1 MCITKPAISICTW
14 RSSVSA
20 PPQGAFVVIPEISCS
35 DISYIIKSFY
45 QKMRSLSSAAP
56 HFHFTIFS
64 RYFDIA
70 CIRRLIGCVQTAIDS
85 ARPFVYDTGMHDER
99 KPICAYEKYKDDSR
113 YKYKVN
119 GKHKNSKQ
127 CKTNVSCRSSVC
139 TGQQL
144 CLSA

>member
-1 MCITKPAISICTW
+1 MCTW
-14 RSSVSA
+14 RSQMSA
-20 PPQGAFVVIPEISCS
+20 APQGAFVVIPEISCS

-45 QKMRSLSSAAP
+45 QKMRRLSSAAP

-64 RYFDIA
+64 RHFDIA
-70 CIRRLIGCVQTAIDS
+70 CFRCLIGCVQTAAIDS
-85 ARPFVYDTGMHDER
+85 ARSFVYDTGMHDER

-113 YKYKVN
+113 YKYKCN

>member
-1 MCITKPAISICTW
+1 MCTW
-14 RSSVSA
+14 RSQMSTA
-20 PPQGAFVVIPEISCS
+20 PQGAFVVIPEISCS

-56 HFHFTIFS
+56 HFQFTIFS

-70 CIRRLIGCVQTAIDS
+70 CFRCLIGCIRRLTGCVQAAIDS
-85 ARPFVYDTGMHDER
+85 ARSFVYDTGIHNER
-99 KPICAYEKYKDDSR
+99 QPICAYEKYKDDSR
-113 YKYKVN
+113 YKYKCN